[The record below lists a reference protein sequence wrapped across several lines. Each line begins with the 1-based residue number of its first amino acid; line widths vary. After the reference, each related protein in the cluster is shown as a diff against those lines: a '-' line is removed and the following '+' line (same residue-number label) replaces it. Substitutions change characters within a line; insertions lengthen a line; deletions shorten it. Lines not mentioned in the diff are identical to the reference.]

1 MKSTLELR
9 DYQIEISDKAVE
21 LLKKYKIAYLAMEVR
36 CGKTLTSMAAAHKF
50 GAKSVLFVTKKKAIS
65 DIVNQFGGSAIE
77 MGIYVTNFEQ
87 LGNVHE
93 TFDLIIIDEAHS
105 LSAYPVPSA
114 RAKELKRI
122 CFGKPII
129 YLSGTP
135 NPESFSQLYHQFWV
149 SSYSPFDHY
158 PNFYKWAQQFVTVKK
173 MKING
178 QSFNNYDQA
187 DKKMVMDCC
196 GHLFLTFTQ
205 EQAGFESLV
214 NEHIHHVEMLEST
227 YTLANRL
234 RIDKII
240 RNKEGQVVLGDTAVK
255 LLQKLHQV
263 YSGTVIVDEPERMA
277 KVVDYTKVQ
286 YIVQKFVGLK
296 IAIYYKFIAEEMA
309 IRYIFGS
316 DHITTEATVFNESES
331 TDLIFISQIQS
342 GREGVN
348 ISSADALIFVNI
360 DFSAVSYWQARA
372 RIQTKDRVK
381 EANIHWIFAKGG
393 IEDKIYEA
401 VMKKKD
407 YTTYHFK
414 KDFNI

>member
-1 MKSTLELR
+1 MILR
-9 DYQIEISDKAVE
+9 DYQEEISDKAVS
-21 LLKKYKIAYLAMEVR
+21 LLNKYRIAYLAMQVR
-36 CGKTLTSMAAAHKF
+36 TGKTLTAIATAYKF
-50 GAKSVLFVTKKKAIS
+50 GATKILFITKKKAIQ
-65 DIVNQFGGSAIE
+65 DIINQKDKYATSLQIF
-77 MGIYVTNFEQ
+77 VTNFEQ
-87 LGNVHE
+87 LNNVKE
-93 TFDLIIIDEAHS
+93 SFDLIIIDEAHS
-105 LSAYPVPSA
+105 LAAYPIPSA

-158 PNFYKWAQQFVTVKK
+158 PNFYKWATQFVNVKK

-178 QSFNNYDQA
+178 QSFNNYDSA
-187 DKKMVMDCC
+187 DKKMVMELC
-196 GHLFLTFTQ
+196 GHLFLYFTQ
-205 EQAGFESLV
+205 EEAGFESLV

-234 RIDKII
+234 RIDKIV
-240 RNKEGQVVLGDTAVK
+240 RNKDGQVILGDTAVK
-255 LLQKLHQV
+255 LMQKLHQIF
-263 YSGTVIVDEPERMA
+263 SGTVIVDEPERMA
-277 KVVDYTKVQ
+277 KVVDYSKVQ
-286 YIVQKFVGLK
+286 YIKEKFNGLK

-316 DHITTEATVFNESES
+316 DRITTEAIVFNES
-331 TDLIFISQIQS
+331 TNLIFISQIQS

-381 EANIHWIFAKGG
+381 EANIHWIFSKGG
-393 IEDKIYEA
+393 IEDKIYGA
-401 VMKKKD
+401 VMNKKD

>member
-1 MKSTLELR
+1 MILR
-9 DYQIEISDKAVE
+9 DYQEEISDKAVS
-21 LLKKYKIAYLAMEVR
+21 LLNKYRIAYLAMQVR
-36 CGKTLTSMAAAHKF
+36 TGKTLTAMATAHKF
-50 GAKSVLFVTKKKAIS
+50 GATKILFITKKKAIQ
-65 DIVNQFGGSAIE
+65 DIINQKDEYATSLQ
-77 MGIYVTNFEQ
+77 IYVTNFEQ
-87 LGNVHE
+87 LANVKE
-93 TFDLIIIDEAHS
+93 SFDLIIIDEAHS
-105 LSAYPVPSA
+105 LAAFPIPSA
-114 RAKELKRI
+114 RAKDLKRI

-158 PNFYKWAQQFVTVKK
+158 PNFYKWAQQFVSIKK

-178 QSFNNYDQA
+178 QSFNNYDLA

-205 EQAGFESLV
+205 EEAGFESLV
-214 NEHIHHVEMLEST
+214 NEHIHYVEMLEST

-234 RIDKII
+234 RISKIVT
-240 RNKEGQVVLGDTAVK
+240 NKEKQVILGDTAVK
-255 LLQKLHQV
+255 LLQKLHQI
-263 YSGTVIVDEPERMA
+263 YSGTVIIDEPERMA
-277 KVVDYTKVQ
+277 KVIDYSKLK
-286 YIVQKFVGLK
+286 YIKEKFNWLK

-309 IRYIFGS
+309 IRYVFGS
-316 DHITTEATVFNESES
+316 ENLTTEATTFNKS
-331 TDLIFISQIQS
+331 TNLIFISQIQS

-401 VMKKKD
+401 VMNKKD

>member
-1 MKSTLELR
+1 
-9 DYQIEISDKAVE
+9 
-21 LLKKYKIAYLAMEVR
+21 
-36 CGKTLTSMAAAHKF
+36 
-50 GAKSVLFVTKKKAIS
+50 
-65 DIVNQFGGSAIE
+65 
-77 MGIYVTNFEQ
+77 
-87 LGNVHE
+87 
-93 TFDLIIIDEAHS
+93 
-105 LSAYPVPSA
+105 
-114 RAKELKRI
+114 
-122 CFGKPII
+122 
-129 YLSGTP
+129 
-135 NPESFSQLYHQFWV
+135 
-149 SSYSPFDHY
+149 
-158 PNFYKWAQQFVTVKK
+158 

-178 QSFNNYDQA
+178 QSFNNYDSA
-187 DKKMVMDCC
+187 DKKMVMDLC

-214 NEHIHHVEMLEST
+214 NEHIHHVDMLEST

-234 RIDKII
+234 RIDKIV
-240 RNKEGQVVLGDTAVK
+240 RNKEGQVVLGETAVK

-277 KVVDYTKVQ
+277 KVVDYSKVK
-286 YIVQKFVGLK
+286 YVKETFGGTK

-309 IRYIFGS
+309 IRYVFGS
-316 DHITTEATVFNESES
+316 DRITTEATVFNES
-331 TDLIFISQIQS
+331 TNLVFISQIQS

-348 ISSADALIFVNI
+348 ISTADALIFLNI

-381 EANIHWIFAKGG
+381 EANIHWIFSKGG

-401 VMKKKD
+401 VMNKKD

>member
-1 MKSTLELR
+1 MKSTLRLR
-9 DYQIEISDKAVE
+9 DYQEEISNKAVE
-21 LLKKYKIAYLAMEVR
+21 LLKKYKIAYLALQVR
-36 CGKTLTSMAAAHKF
+36 TGKTLTSFATAHKF
-50 GAKSVLFVTKKKAIS
+50 GAKSVLFVTKKKAII
-65 DIVNQFGGSAIE
+65 DIVNQFSGSGIE
-77 MGIYVTNFEQ
+77 MGIYVTNYEQ

-93 TFDLIIIDEAHS
+93 SFDLIIIDEAHS
-105 LSAYPVPSA
+105 LSAFPVPSA

-122 CFGKPII
+122 CLGKPII

-149 SSYSPFDHY
+149 SIYSPFY
-158 PNFYKWAQQFVTVKK
+158 QYKNFYKWATQFVNVKK

-187 DKKMVMDCC
+187 DKKMVMDLC

-234 RIDKII
+234 RIDKIV

-277 KVVDYTKVQ
+277 KVVDYSKVE
-286 YIVQKFVGLK
+286 YIKEKFKGLK

-309 IRYIFGS
+309 IRYVFGS
-316 DHITTEATVFNESES
+316 DRITTEAIVFNES
-331 TDLIFISQIQS
+331 TNLVFISQIQS

-348 ISSADALIFVNI
+348 ISTADALIFLNI

-381 EANIHWIFAKGG
+381 EANIHWIFSKGG

-401 VMKKKD
+401 VMNKKD

>member
-21 LLKKYKIAYLAMEVR
+21 LLKKYRIAYLAMEVR

-50 GAKSVLFVTKKKAIS
+50 GAKSVLFVTKKKAIG
-65 DIVNQFGGSAIE
+65 DIVNQFNGSNIE

-87 LGNVHE
+87 LGNVTGE
-93 TFDLIIIDEAHS
+93 YDLIIIDEAHS
-105 LSAYPVPSA
+105 LAAFPVASG

-149 SSYSPFDHY
+149 SSFSPFAEY
-158 PNFYKWAQQFVTVKK
+158 PNFYKWATKFVTIKK

-187 DKKMVMDCC
+187 DKKAVMELC
-196 GHLFLTFTQ
+196 GHLFITFTQ

-234 RIDKII
+234 RIDKVV

-316 DHITTEATVFNESES
+316 ENITTEATVFNESES

-348 ISSADALIFVNI
+348 ISSADALIFLNI

-381 EANIHWIFAKGG
+381 EANIHWIFAKNG

-401 VMKKKD
+401 VMNKKD

>member
-1 MKSTLELR
+1 MILR
-9 DYQIEISDKAVE
+9 DYQEEISDKAVS
-21 LLKKYKIAYLAMEVR
+21 LLNKYRIAYLAMQVR
-36 CGKTLTSMAAAHKF
+36 TGKTLTAIATAYKF
-50 GAKSVLFVTKKKAIS
+50 GATKILFITKKKAIQ
-65 DIVNQFGGSAIE
+65 DIINQKDEYATSLQIF
-77 MGIYVTNFEQ
+77 VTNFEQ
-87 LGNVHE
+87 LNNVKE
-93 TFDLIIIDEAHS
+93 SFDLIIIDEAHS
-105 LSAYPVPSA
+105 LAAYPIPSA

-158 PNFYKWAQQFVTVKK
+158 QNFYKWATQFVNVKK

-178 QSFNNYDQA
+178 QSFNNYDSA
-187 DKKMVMDCC
+187 DKKMVMELC
-196 GHLFLTFTQ
+196 GHLFLYFTQ
-205 EQAGFESLV
+205 EEAGFESLV

-234 RIDKII
+234 RIDKIV
-240 RNKEGQVVLGDTAVK
+240 RNKDGQVILGDTAVK
-255 LLQKLHQV
+255 LMQKLHQIF
-263 YSGTVIVDEPERMA
+263 SGTVIVDEPERMA
-277 KVVDYTKVQ
+277 KVVDYSKVQ
-286 YIVQKFVGLK
+286 YIKEKFNGLK

-316 DHITTEATVFNESES
+316 DRITTEANVFNESNN
-331 TDLIFISQIQS
+331 LIFISQIQS

-381 EANIHWIFAKGG
+381 EANIHWIFSKGG
-393 IEDKIYEA
+393 IEDKIYGA
-401 VMKKKD
+401 VMNKKD

>member
-1 MKSTLELR
+1 LR
-9 DYQIEISDKAVE
+9 NYQEEISNKAVE
-21 LLKKYKIAYLAMEVR
+21 LLRNHRIAYLAMQVR
-36 CGKTLTSMAAAHKF
+36 TGKTLTAIATAQKF
-50 GAKSVLFVTKKKAIS
+50 GAKKVLFITKKKAIK
-65 DIVNQFGGSAIE
+65 DIINQSIE
-77 MGIYVTNFEQ
+77 YATSLQIFVTNFEQ
-87 LGNVHE
+87 LGNVTGE
-93 TFDLIIIDEAHS
+93 YGLIIIDEAHS
-105 LSAYPVPSA
+105 LASYPLPST
-114 RAKELKRI
+114 RANELKRI
-122 CFGKPII
+122 CYNKPII

-149 SSYSPFDHY
+149 SSFSPFAQY
-158 PNFYKWAQQFVTVKK
+158 SNFYKWAQQFVTVKK

-178 QSFNNYDQA
+178 QSFNNYDSA

-214 NEHIHHVEMLEST
+214 NEHIHHVEMLDST

-234 RIDKII
+234 RIDKVV

-277 KVVDYTKVQ
+277 KVVDYSKVK
-286 YIVQKFVGLK
+286 YVKETFGGTK

-309 IRYIFGS
+309 IRYVFGS
-316 DHITTEATVFNESES
+316 DRITTEATVFNES
-331 TDLIFISQIQS
+331 TNLIFISQIQS

-348 ISSADALIFVNI
+348 ISSADALIFLNI

-372 RIQTKDRVK
+372 RIQTKDRIK
-381 EANIHWIFAKGG
+381 DANIHWIFSKGG

-401 VMKKKD
+401 VMNKKD

>member
-1 MKSTLELR
+1 MILR
-9 DYQIEISDKAVE
+9 DYQEEISDKAVS
-21 LLKKYKIAYLAMEVR
+21 LLNKYRIAYLAMQVR
-36 CGKTLTSMAAAHKF
+36 TGKTLTAMATAHKF
-50 GAKSVLFVTKKKAIS
+50 GATKILFITKKKAIQ
-65 DIVNQFGGSAIE
+65 DIINQKDEYATSLQ
-77 MGIYVTNFEQ
+77 IYVTNFEQ
-87 LGNVHE
+87 LANVKE
-93 TFDLIIIDEAHS
+93 SFDLIIIDEAHS
-105 LSAYPVPSA
+105 LAAFPIPSA
-114 RAKELKRI
+114 RAKDLKRI

-158 PNFYKWAQQFVTVKK
+158 PNFYKWAQQFVSIKK

-178 QSFNNYDQA
+178 QSFNNYDLA

-205 EQAGFESLV
+205 EEAGFESLV
-214 NEHIHHVEMLEST
+214 NEHIHYVEMLEST

-234 RIDKII
+234 RISKIVT
-240 RNKEGQVVLGDTAVK
+240 NKEKQVILGDTAVK
-255 LLQKLHQV
+255 LLQKLHQI
-263 YSGTVIVDEPERMA
+263 YSGTVIIDEPERMA
-277 KVVDYTKVQ
+277 KVIDYSKLK
-286 YIVQKFVGLK
+286 YIKEKFNGLK

-309 IRYIFGS
+309 IRYVFGS
-316 DHITTEATVFNESES
+316 ENLTTEATTFNKS
-331 TDLIFISQIQS
+331 TNLIFISQIQS

-401 VMKKKD
+401 VMNKKD